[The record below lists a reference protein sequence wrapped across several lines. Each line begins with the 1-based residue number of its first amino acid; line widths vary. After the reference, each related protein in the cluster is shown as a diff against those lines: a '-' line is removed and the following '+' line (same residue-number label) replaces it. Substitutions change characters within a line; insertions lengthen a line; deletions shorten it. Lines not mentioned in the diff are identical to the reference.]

1 MWDTP
6 TSTQA
11 CLRHE
16 FRPQQSSTK
25 TMSFPHVNMRLLLM
39 TLTGLLTTAA
49 GLSSASQTGEK
60 PSVTDLKVFGCSI
73 EFLHMATQTYLE
85 DPIWDKLQQSM
96 EYCIIFKDCSKVLPS
111 QELLEGC
118 PIHNIPLA
126 VHVPMRGSSPRRG
139 VRRSATPT
147 PALSQVLDL
156 SAQRRVQ
163 AHSCHTPLVRFTSL
177 SP

>member
-96 EYCIIFKDCSKVLPS
+96 EYCIIFKDCSKVQPCRTPRRVS
-111 QELLEGC
+111 HPQHPACC
-118 PIHNIPLA
+118 PRPHES
-126 VHVPMRGSSPRRG
+126 RGSGPRRD
-139 VRRSATPT
+139 VRRSATAVDCLQLSTT
-147 PALSQVLDL
+147 PPRSFPHNPNTVFD
-156 SAQRRVQ
+156 
-163 AHSCHTPLVRFTSL
+163 
-177 SP
+177 